1 MKNARNSVYSYTMTY
16 TLQAQAFT
24 PASDMTGRIKAVVYG
39 PKFPATSISVDA
51 KEFTKLFKDA
61 GESSVITLK
70 GLDADQDVL
79 IHEVQKNVVKGT
91 IVHADLLA
99 LQKGQKITVHV
110 PLVFTGVSGAVKA
123 HGANLVK
130 VLHEVEVEADAKHLP
145 HEIEVDI
152 SVIAELNDQ
161 ILVSDL
167 KVGTGVKVLTGE
179 TEVVATA
186 AKPVEEAEEPATL
199 DMSAIEIS
207 DQKGKK
213 DDEDSAE

>member
-1 MKNARNSVYSYTMTY
+1 MTHTLNAQVFSEAT
-16 TLQAQAFT
+16 
-24 PASDMTGRIKAVVYG
+24 DMTGRIKAVVYG
-39 PKFPATSISVDA
+39 PKFPSTSISVDV

-70 GLDADQDVL
+70 GLDADLDVL
-79 IHEVQKNVVKGT
+79 IHEVQKHVVKGI

-110 PLVFTGVSGAVKA
+110 PLVFVGVSGAVKT

-152 SVIAELNDQ
+152 SAIAELDDH

-167 KVGTGVKVLTGE
+167 KVGAGVKVLANE
-179 TEVVATA
+179 TDVVATA
-186 AKPVEEAEEPATL
+186 SKPVEEVEESTPI
-199 DMSAIEIS
+199 DMSAIEVS

-213 DDEDSAE
+213 DEEEAAE

>member
-1 MKNARNSVYSYTMTY
+1 MTY

-24 PASDMTGRIKAVVYG
+24 PATDMTGRIKAVVYG

-51 KEFTKLFKDA
+51 KEFTKLFKAA
-61 GESSVITLK
+61 GESSVIGLK
-70 GLDADQDVL
+70 GLDQDMDVL
-79 IHEVQKNVVKGT
+79 IHEVQTNVVKGT

-110 PLVFTGVSGAVKA
+110 PLVFVGVSGAVKT
-123 HGANLVK
+123 HGANLIK

-145 HEIEVDI
+145 HEIEVDV
-152 SVIAELNDQ
+152 SAIAELEDQ

-167 KVGTGVKVLTGE
+167 KVGSGVKILTGE
-179 TEVVATA
+179 SEVIATA
-186 AKPVEEAEEPATL
+186 AKQVEEEEESAPL

-213 DDEDSAE
+213 DDEESAE

>member
-1 MKNARNSVYSYTMTY
+1 MTY
-16 TLQAQAFT
+16 TLQAQVFT
-24 PASDMTGRIKAVVYG
+24 PATDMTGRIKAVVYG
-39 PKFPATSISVDA
+39 PKFPSTPISVDA
-51 KEFTKLFKDA
+51 KDFTKLFKAA
-61 GESSVITLK
+61 GESSVISLT
-70 GLDADQDVL
+70 GLDADIDVL
-79 IHEVQKNVVKGT
+79 IHEVQTNVVKGT

-110 PLVFTGVSGAVKA
+110 PLVFIGVSGAVKT

-152 SVIAELNDQ
+152 STIAEIDDH

-167 KVGTGVKVLTGE
+167 KIGTGVKILTNG
-179 TEVVATA
+179 TDVIATA
-186 AKPVEEAEEPATL
+186 TKYVEEAEESTPI
-199 DMSAIEIS
+199 DMSAIEVS

-213 DDEDSAE
+213 DDEESAE

>member
-1 MKNARNSVYSYTMTY
+1 MTH
-16 TLQAQAFT
+16 TLHAKAFT
-24 PASDMTGRIKAVVYG
+24 TDTDMTGRIKAVVYG
-39 PKFPATSISVDA
+39 PKFPSTVITVDV
-51 KEFTKLFKDA
+51 KEFTKLFKAA
-61 GESSVITLK
+61 GESSVISLT
-70 GLDADQDVL
+70 GLDSDVDIL
-79 IHEVQKNVVKGT
+79 IHEVQTNVVKGT

-110 PLVFTGVSGAVKA
+110 PLVFVGVSAAVKT

-152 SVIAELNDQ
+152 SSIAEVDDH

-167 KVGTGVKVLTGE
+167 KVGTGVKILTSE
-179 TEVVATA
+179 TDVIATA
-186 AKPVEEAEEPATL
+186 AKHVEETEEPAAAI

-207 DQKGKK
+207 DKKGKK
-213 DDEDSAE
+213 EEEDAE

>member
-1 MKNARNSVYSYTMTY
+1 MTY

-24 PASDMTGRIKAVVYG
+24 PATDMAGRIKAVVYG

-51 KEFTKLFKDA
+51 KEFTKLFKAA
-61 GESSVITLK
+61 GESSVISLK
-70 GLDADQDVL
+70 GLDNEMDVL
-79 IHEVQKNVVKGT
+79 IHEVQTNVVKGT

-110 PLVFTGVSGAVKA
+110 PLVFVGVSGAVKT
-123 HGANLVK
+123 HGANLIK

-145 HEIEVDI
+145 HEIEVDV
-152 SVIAELNDQ
+152 SAIAELEDQ

-167 KVGTGVKVLTGE
+167 KVGSGVKILTGE
-179 TEVVATA
+179 SEVIATA
-186 AKPVEEAEEPATL
+186 AKQVEEEEESAPL

-213 DDEDSAE
+213 DEDEAAE